1 MKTHYYLNVCRRLKK
16 ADIVLK
22 NARIVNVFTKEI
34 LSGDLALCD
43 DKIIGIGDYK
53 GEQEIDL
60 QGKYVV
66 PGFID
71 GHVHIES
78 SMISPCEFAKTVLPF
93 GTTTLIADPHEIA
106 NVSGLMG
113 IEYML

>member
-1 MKTHYYLNVCRRLKK
+1 MIQSYYLDVCRRLKP

-22 NARIVNVFTKEI
+22 NAYIINVFTKEI
-34 LSGDLALCD
+34 LKGNLAICD

-53 GEQEIDL
+53 GEEEIDL
-60 QGKYVV
+60 EGKYVV

-71 GHVHIES
+71 SHVHIES
-78 SMISPCEFAKTVLPF
+78 SMISPNEFAKTVLPF

-106 NVSGLMG
+106 NVAG
-113 IEYML
+113 